1 MTYEETFFDS
11 TKDNFPEYC
20 AHIQNELQGRNI
32 EYNKIIRKIAKIIDE
47 NPKIREMVEEQ
58 KSSELSYEEC
68 KELVELMELQ
78 KFQKDIEFLAM
89 FFKGGKEMLS
99 YLIRIDSI
107 KG

>member
-32 EYNKIIRKIAKIIDE
+32 EYNKIIRKIAKIID
-47 NPKIREMVEEQ
+47 REMVEEQ

-78 KFQKDIEFLAM
+78 KFQKDVEFLAM